1 MKPEGMNWMGKDP
14 TLLNTNITVAV
25 DNGNSFVK
33 ACYDA
38 INQTFMFPNV
48 TVQSDQKRKVIL
60 NQGEPI
66 DNLDLEIVSPSI
78 PEGFGR
84 HFQIGVLASRHPRAQ
99 AIIGHKAA
107 QMKSQR
113 PETMITTLGALA
125 YAIAT
130 KHAADIEN
138 GVKRIRAQV
147 KLGIGLPIAEVSEAQ
162 AFSDKLTRGVHM
174 VAFRSTPKFEGV
186 EVEMQISLP
195 DGINVDNVSGIIDLA
210 SEPKSTLMDKSFGV
224 ADLGGIDLD
233 IAFFKPGLQLDDYTS
248 TGFRIN
254 LNDIITRI
262 RKDFNAQMGQ
272 DLIKSDVNVIERIVN
287 KDYEVKWQGL
297 VKGNIGDIANLYL
310 TELARDVLER
320 VLDAWAEA
328 PEAEEFL
335 FIGGGATILASYIKD
350 VERQGRPL
358 RFDTQEHSQLR
369 NLRGTF
375 RSLESAMDSGV
386 EVAVSAPGDETV

>member
-1 MKPEGMNWMGKDP
+1 MAKDP
-14 TLLNTNITVAV
+14 STMSTDIVVAI

-33 ACYDA
+33 AAYDK
-38 INQTFMFPNV
+38 IDQTFMFPNV

-60 NQGEPI
+60 NQGTPME
-66 DNLDLEIVSPSI
+66 NLDLEIVSPSI

-99 AIIGHKAA
+99 AIIGHKAS

-125 YAIAT
+125 YALAT
-130 KHAADIEN
+130 KHQADIAN
-138 GVKRIRAQV
+138 GLRRIRAQV
-147 KLGIGLPIAEVSEAQ
+147 QLGIGLPIAEVSEANSF
-162 AFSDKLTRGVHM
+162 ADKLTRGVHM
-174 VAFRSTPKFEGV
+174 VAFRSTPQFEGV
-186 EVEMQISLP
+186 EIEMQITLP

-210 SEPKSTLMDKSFGV
+210 SEPKSNLAEKSFGV

-262 RKDFNAQMGQ
+262 RKDFNANMGQ
-272 DLIKSDVNVIERIVN
+272 EFIKSDVNVIERLVN
-287 KDYEVKWQGL
+287 KDFEVKWQGL
-297 VKGNIGDIANLYL
+297 VKGNIGDTAHLHL
-310 TELARDVLER
+310 TELARDVLDR

-335 FIGGGATILASYIKD
+335 FIGGGASILASYIKD
-350 VERQGRPL
+350 VERQGHPL
-358 RFDTQEHSQLR
+358 RFDTHEYSQLR

-375 RSLESAMDSGV
+375 RSLRSAMDTGV
-386 EVAVSAPGDETV
+386 EVAVGDEQA

>member
-1 MKPEGMNWMGKDP
+1 MGKDP
-14 TLLNTNITVAV
+14 QILNTDIVVAV

-33 ACYDA
+33 AAYDR
-38 INQTFMFPNV
+38 IDQTFMFPNV

-60 NQGEPI
+60 NQGTPLE
-66 DNLDLEIVSPSI
+66 NLDLEIVSPSI
-78 PEGFGR
+78 PEGYGR

-99 AIIGHKAA
+99 AIIGHKAS

-125 YAIAT
+125 YAIAE
-130 KHAADIEN
+130 KHEKQIEN
-138 GVKRIRAQV
+138 GVRRIRAHV
-147 KLGIGLPIAEVSEAQ
+147 HLGIGLPIAEVGEAQ
-162 AFSDKLTRGVHM
+162 SFADKLTRGVHM
-174 VAFRSTPKFEGV
+174 VAFQSTPQFEGV
-186 EVEMQISLP
+186 EVEIQISLP

-210 SEPKSTLMDKSFGV
+210 SEPKSTLAEKSFGV

-248 TGFRIN
+248 TGFRVN

-262 RKDFNAQMGQ
+262 RKDFNASQGQ
-272 DLIKSDVNVIERIVN
+272 EFIKNDVNVIERLVN

-297 VKGNIGDIANLYL
+297 VKGNIGDIANLHL

-328 PEAEEFL
+328 PDAEEFL
-335 FIGGGATILASYIKD
+335 FIGGGASILAGYIKD
-350 VERQGRPL
+350 VERQGHPL
-358 RFDTQEHSQLR
+358 RFDIHEYSQLR

-375 RSLESAMDSGV
+375 RSLQSAIDSGE
-386 EVAVSAPGDETV
+386 EVAATEAKAPAAAGDEQA

>member
-1 MKPEGMNWMGKDP
+1 MN
-14 TLLNTNITVAV
+14 TSIVVAV

-33 ACYDA
+33 AAYDN
-38 INQTFMFPNV
+38 IHQTFMFPNV

-60 NQGEPI
+60 NQGSPL
-66 DNLDLEIVSPSI
+66 DNLDLEIVSPSV

-84 HFQIGVLASRHPRAQ
+84 HFQIGILASRHPRAQ

-130 KHAADIEN
+130 KHQPDIEN
-138 GVKRIRAQV
+138 GIRRIRANVQ
-147 KLGIGLPIAEVSEAQ
+147 LGIGLPIAEVSEAA
-162 AFSDKLTRGVHM
+162 AFADKLTRGTHM
-174 VAFRSTPKFEGV
+174 VSFRSTPQFEGV
-186 EVEMQISLP
+186 EVEIQISLP

-210 SEPKSTLMDKSFGV
+210 SEPKSTLATKSFGV

-248 TGFRIN
+248 TGFRVN

-262 RKDFNAQMGQ
+262 RKDFNASQGQ
-272 DLIKSDVNVIERIVN
+272 EFLKSDVNVIERLVN

-297 VKGNIGDIANLYL
+297 VKGNISDIAQLYMV
-310 TELARDVLER
+310 ELARDVLDR
-320 VLDAWAEA
+320 VMDAWAEA

-335 FIGGGATILASYIKD
+335 FIGGGASILSGYIKD
-350 VERQGRPL
+350 VDRQGHPL
-358 RFDTQEHSQLR
+358 RFDDQVHSQLR

-375 RSLESAMDSGV
+375 RSLQSAMDAGV
-386 EVAVSAPGDETV
+386 EVAAGDEEA

>member
-1 MKPEGMNWMGKDP
+1 MGKDP
-14 TLLNTNITVAV
+14 QILNSNLTVAI

-33 ACYDA
+33 AAYDSME
-38 INQTFMFPNV
+38 QTFMFPNI

-60 NQGEPI
+60 NQGEPL

-78 PEGFGR
+78 PEGYGR
-84 HFQIGVLASRHPRAQ
+84 HFQIGVLASRQPRAQ

-113 PETMITTLGALA
+113 PETMVTTLGALA
-125 YAIAT
+125 YALAT
-130 KHAADIEN
+130 KHKADIAK
-138 GVKRIRAQV
+138 GSRRIRAQV
-147 KLGIGLPIAEVSEAQ
+147 QLGIGLPIAEVAEA
-162 AFSDKLTRGVHM
+162 ASFADKLTRGMHL
-174 VAFRSTPKFEGV
+174 VAFRSTPQYEGV

-210 SEPKSTLMDKSFGV
+210 SEPKSTLAEKSFGV

-254 LNDIITRI
+254 LNDIVTRI
-262 RKDFNAQMGQ
+262 RKDFNTSMGQ
-272 DLIKSDVNVIERIVN
+272 EYLKSDVNVIERLVN
-287 KDYEVKWQGL
+287 KEYEVKWQGL
-297 VKGNIGDIANLYL
+297 VKGNIADVAHLHL
-310 TELARDVLER
+310 VELARDVLDR

-335 FIGGGATILASYIKD
+335 FIGGGASILSSYIKD
-350 VERQGRPL
+350 VDRQGHPL
-358 RFDTQEHSQLR
+358 RFDGPEHSQLR

-375 RSLESAMDSGV
+375 RSLTSAVDVGA
-386 EVAVSAPGDETV
+386 EVAAGDEQN

>member
-1 MKPEGMNWMGKDP
+1 MAKDAHVIH
-14 TLLNTNITVAV
+14 TEMTIAI

-33 ACYDA
+33 AAYDR
-38 INQTFMFPNV
+38 IDQTFMFPNV

-60 NQGEPI
+60 NQGSPME
-66 DNLDLEIVSPSI
+66 NLDLEIVSPSI

-84 HFQIGVLASRHPRAQ
+84 HFQIGVLATRNPRAQ
-99 AIIGHKAA
+99 GIIGHKAA

-125 YAIAT
+125 YALAT
-130 KHAADIEN
+130 KHQEEIAK

-147 KLGIGLPIAEVSEAQ
+147 QLGIGLPIAEVSEA
-162 AFSDKLTRGVHM
+162 ASFADKLTRGVHM
-174 VAFRSTPKFEGV
+174 VAFRSTPQFEGV
-186 EVEMQISLP
+186 EVELQISLP

-210 SEPKSTLMDKSFGV
+210 SEPKSNLADKSFGV

-254 LNDIITRI
+254 LNDMITRI
-262 RKDFNAQMGQ
+262 RKDFNASQGQ
-272 DLIKSDVNVIERIVN
+272 EYIKTDVGVIERLVT

-297 VKGNIGDIANLYL
+297 VKGNIGDIAQLHL
-310 TELARDVLER
+310 TELARDVLDR
-320 VLDAWAEA
+320 VLDAWSEA
-328 PEAEEFL
+328 PDAEEFL

-350 VERQGRPL
+350 VERQGHPL
-358 RFDTQEHSQLR
+358 RFDTQEYSQLR
-369 NLRGTF
+369 NLRGAF
-375 RSLESAMDSGV
+375 RSLQSALEGHV
-386 EVAVSAPGDETV
+386 EVAAGAEAD

>member
-1 MKPEGMNWMGKDP
+1 MAKDP
-14 TLLNTNITVAV
+14 QIINTGLVIAI

-33 ACYDA
+33 AAYDN
-38 INQTFMFPNV
+38 IDQTFMFPNV

-60 NQGEPI
+60 NQGSPLE
-66 DNLDLEIVSPSI
+66 NLDLEIVSPSI

-84 HFQIGVLASRHPRAQ
+84 HFQIGILATRHPRAQ
-99 AIIGHKAA
+99 GIIGHKAA

-130 KHAADIEN
+130 KHQADIAK
-138 GVKRIRAQV
+138 GVRRIRAQV
-147 KLGIGLPIAEVSEAQ
+147 QLGIGLPIAEVSEASSF
-162 AFSDKLTRGVHM
+162 ADKLTRGTHM
-174 VAFRSTPKFEGV
+174 VAFRSTPQYEGV

-210 SEPKSTLMDKSFGV
+210 SEPKSNLADKSFGV

-262 RKDFNAQMGQ
+262 RKDFNASHGQ
-272 DLIKSDVNVIERIVN
+272 EYIKSDVAVIERLVS

-297 VKGNIGDIANLYL
+297 VKGNIADTAELHL
-310 TELARDVLER
+310 TELARDVLDR

-328 PEAEEFL
+328 PDAEEFL

-350 VERQGRPL
+350 VERQGHPL

-375 RSLESAMDSGV
+375 RSLIASVDAGAQVAAGV
-386 EVAVSAPGDETV
+386 DEA